1 MVRIIKI
8 VSTTLAALCLIAAM
22 PWLLGIPGVEN
33 DYARGW
39 KLGLGALI
47 GFPLVHRLLSLVEG
61 LAQTGRLRL
70 QSHRIARLQLAAL
83 LAFAI
88 AQAWAW
94 SLILR

>member
-1 MVRIIKI
+1 MARIIKT
-8 VSTTLAALCLIAAM
+8 VSTILAVLCLAAAM

-39 KLGLGALI
+39 KLGLGALV
-47 GFPLVHRLLSLVEG
+47 GFPLVHRLLSHVES

-70 QSHRIARLQLAAL
+70 QPHWIARLRLAAL
-83 LAFAI
+83 LAFAT

-94 SLILR
+94 SIILR